1 MIIDRNY
8 SNDLDFSWLV
18 DTYMISSYIILY
30 PSSFVT
36 IEGYKV
42 YGDKNNLLYYYL

>member
-18 DTYMISSYIILY
+18 DVDTYIISSYIQ
-30 PSSFVT
+30 VR
-36 IEGYKV
+36 
-42 YGDKNNLLYYYL
+42 LLPFRDTKYMETKRIYYYYL